1 VSLRSLWMRRC
12 WVTAFGMRS
21 LSGGEQ
27 APLDVARAALDLERP
42 GEVMLERL
50 IVDGDVEEAT
60 GLVVQATFLIWGSN
74 AQEVED
80 RACVVRESLA
90 GEWEEGRL
98 YEGVRPNDEVTAA
111 VAGAFAAFGRAFVTD
126 PPPLPF
132 ATDFGNV
139 SQRVPAALIGVGREG
154 GWAFHTDEGAEQFAS
169 ADGEEAGLAVARVLA
184 LTAAR
189 LLAS

>member
-1 VSLRSLWMRRC
+1 
-12 WVTAFGMRS
+12 
-21 LSGGEQ
+21 
-27 APLDVARAALDLERP
+27 
-42 GEVMLERL
+42 MLERL

-60 GLVVQATFLIWGSN
+60 GLVTQATFLVWGSTE
-74 AQEVED
+74 AEVDE
-80 RACVVRESLA
+80 RARGVRGSVP

-98 YEGVRPNDEVTAA
+98 YQGVRPDSEMTGA
-111 VAGAFAAFGRAFVTD
+111 VAEAFAAFGRPFVSD

-132 ATDFGNV
+132 ATDFGNI

-189 LLAS
+189 VAGFTG